1 MADGVAQPRSAGAT
15 AGTRRSREGLFR
27 YLVGAHEARVLR
39 VQHLVH
45 WGGGSHPI
53 ILRPAQGSRLFE
65 PWPIGKHN
73 CIMRFSMCAVIKPCS
88 RNMVGQGSMVQVT
101 SFVDRV
107 LYYREGFRRGC
118 LHGGGSFYVFIPY
131 GITNLSVVSVFLKR
145 VLLLLKNDEAMGDE
159 STTKLLKVAR
169 MAFPI
174 GIVATTVG
182 CFHELWKQKIKLSDP
197 SAAAVFSFEDPYVQ
211 AILISDEMV
220 VVYPLSQATY
230 GACLL
235 FAYWFYFLS
244 CHVSKLHCILPC
256 SVQDWM
262 DYDRKLWQTCVMFT
276 GQSLKELLV
285 QKGQELVPFSSS
297 YLDEYGVVD
306 RLGSLVVRLIFRP
319 FEESNR
325 LKFAEMASEGLFG
338 SLKVVQSGR
347 GCLEAGLYD
356 LYNPFSYGLFWILT
370 T

>member
-1 MADGVAQPRSAGAT
+1 
-15 AGTRRSREGLFR
+15 
-27 YLVGAHEARVLR
+27 
-39 VQHLVH
+39 
-45 WGGGSHPI
+45 
-53 ILRPAQGSRLFE
+53 
-65 PWPIGKHN
+65 
-73 CIMRFSMCAVIKPCS
+73 MRFSMCAVIKPCS

-118 LHGGGSFYVFIPY
+118 LHGGGSF
-131 GITNLSVVSVFLKR
+131 
-145 VLLLLKNDEAMGDE
+145 DEAMGDE

-211 AILISDEMV
+211 AILISGFACILELLAEPLYILSQNLFLLKLRLVSEVVATLMRCITAYILIKNLNMEMV

-256 SVQDWM
+256 SLQDWM

-325 LKFAEMASEGLFG
+325 LKFAEMASVGLFG

-356 LYNPFSYGLFWILT
+356 LYNPFSYGLFWIVRDPCYNPDCTILRIQTGT